1 MVGSGERLR
10 RGEWWAC
17 PRFPIARFACRKTLA
32 PDRYMGGMGRRMRTY
47 GGTFDWKPSQPRPAK
62 FRKQR
67 VECPAPGAEVRRK
80 AFRKFGSRSHCR
92 EATFLFL
99 FVYNSH
105 IGKLTHPR
113 GAVPRFLS
121 LRRFRETDR
130 RLITT
135 GARNELVSAPS
146 MKRFCGAARAAP
158 LATRA
163 LALRAFTG
171 RTLSTVPA
179 KPVRL
184 DPQLES
190 VLARFRARG
199 GPNEKEGAAR
209 LVEDFERL
217 QTRKVMRVL
226 LVCSDYDSY
235 TFEEDGLLTELVD
248 AEYSD
253 NHLSKPP
260 TIERVSSPE
269 KAISRVRENPS
280 SFDLIITLLRNEGH
294 NTNAASFVSSIQQEP
309 LPRPRPRPSPD
320 PRPDTR
326 PTLRPDTHPSTHL
339 SPRLSPSQSPN
350 PNTHPHPHRTPPRP
364 QPTRTPT
371 LRSSTA
377 RCRTA
382 TPTPSPTPTPILTP
396 TPTLS
401 CAAQQRATRLAAC
414 FEPV

>member
-1 MVGSGERLR
+1 MRWCSWGARGGLSQQDSRLPVSLVAKRSRLIVTWAAWAGACAPTGGLSIGSLPSLGQPNFESNVSNVRPPV
-10 RGEWWAC
+10 
-17 PRFPIARFACRKTLA
+17 PR
-32 PDRYMGGMGRRMRTY
+32 Y
-47 GGTFDWKPSQPRPAK
+47 GGRL
-62 FRKQR
+62 
-67 VECPAPGAEVRRK
+67 
-80 AFRKFGSRSHCR
+80 FGSSDPDLIAGRQPSFFC
-92 EATFLFL
+92 LFIT
-99 FVYNSH
+99 SH